1 MLNDNAVKWDGTGTP
16 KNGML
21 INRSWRVA
29 GCGVKVKEVSF
40 VGVDINTERW
50 VVKTHSG
57 EFVSLPI
64 SYFSRIKSAD
74 EIKNG
79 EFLLQLADLLEQHN
93 ICLVSRKVSDL
104 SEYTKIIFQ
113 SKDVDN
119 MFPDLGRCHVSPYDL
134 RCLSGMSG
142 KEANELYHKFSAEN
156 KINVVANK
164 ENTLATPKP
173 PVNTCVELNR
183 QNSMAAFNQLTKY
196 GDNI

>member
-1 MLNDNAVKWDGTGTP
+1 MSNNEAVKWDGTGTP

-40 VGVDINTERW
+40 VGVDINTEMW
-50 VVKTHSG
+50 VIKNKMG
-57 EFVSLPI
+57 EFIALPMN
-64 SYFSRIKSAD
+64 YFSRIKSAV
-74 EIKNG
+74 EIKNN
-79 EFLLQLADLLEQHN
+79 EFLIQLANLLEEHN

-104 SEYTKIIFQ
+104 SEYTKIVFQ

-119 MFPDLGRCHVSPYDL
+119 MFPNFGRCHVSPYDL
-134 RCLSGMSG
+134 RGLSGMSSE
-142 KEANELYHKFSAEN
+142 EANELYHKFSAEN
-156 KINVVANK
+156 KISVVAHQ
-164 ENTLATPKP
+164 ENTLATPNL

-183 QNSMAAFNQLTKY
+183 QNSMTAFNNLTRY